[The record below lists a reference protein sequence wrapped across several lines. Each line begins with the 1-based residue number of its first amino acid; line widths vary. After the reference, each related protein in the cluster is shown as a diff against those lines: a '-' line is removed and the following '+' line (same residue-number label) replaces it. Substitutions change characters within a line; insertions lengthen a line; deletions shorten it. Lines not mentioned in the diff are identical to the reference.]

1 MQEIAA
7 HMVAHLESSIAG
19 ALAQLDD
26 HARHLM
32 PQTERRLQTKRA
44 AHDMRVRA
52 ADRAI
57 RNLDLHFLRP
67 DRLYRKV
74 DNADLAPLRL
84 VRILHIT
91 DLNTAYHFHCV

>member
-1 MQEIAA
+1 
-7 HMVAHLESSIAG
+7 
-19 ALAQLDD
+19 
-26 HARHLM
+26 
-32 PQTERRLQTKRA
+32 
-44 AHDMRVRA
+44 MRVRA

-91 DLNTAYHFHCV
+91 EKRFDEIVEELTRRRMAAKQAED